1 MKPNTHSRMPEQS
14 PSIHPAHGQAGCAT
28 AQPAQPGD
36 RVHEMPTP
44 TAASVPGRPEG
55 TRIGDTARAW
65 TSCPPLPYR
74 NDEPSPAHWFWI
86 ELGPR
91 IRRRPRC
98 GEIVED

>member
-1 MKPNTHSRMPEQS
+1 MDRQKPFVHGQPVDTFGQGAGMNPNTSTTGNMMTCSTAYQ
-14 PSIHPAHGQAGCAT
+14 PAHT
-28 AQPAQPGD
+28 
-36 RVHEMPTP
+36 
-44 TAASVPGRPEG
+44 VPGNPEG
-55 TRIGDTARAW
+55 TLTGEPARAW
-65 TSCPPLPYR
+65 IGVPPLPYR